1 MANERTHKSVDSL
14 YRSSGR
20 TPWRE
25 LRAQLFQSDLAAP
38 TDVNP
43 DDIMFERRATIYRLM
58 LIMMLVSVG
67 SIGFQH
73 VLFSPLT
80 SPTTWLALV
89 GFAALSATLL
99 RLHTRQ
105 QILIPPIFALL
116 FNIALVLWCVATGDS
131 HQSLWLFPLMI
142 GLAGLIPSGVA
153 LAAGSLTVLVLMAI
167 QWAVGSFANVGE
179 IAALLATWALSL
191 AVMRLLTHHADELAD
206 LALSDP
212 LTGAYNRRYLQPQ
225 AIRNIADYQ
234 RYSRLSSMLMID
246 IDHFKTINDT
256 LGHAQGDRVLKDLVA
271 LIENRIRGVDMVF
284 RLGGEEFVV
293 LLTEVGAQTAIKI
306 AEELRLG
313 IANMTTL
320 PGRRVTVSI
329 GVCDVTSVDSAEE
342 WLERVDQAMYTAKQ
356 EGRNRVHAVM
366 SVNPVD
372 VHISSSLP
380 VWR

>member
-1 MANERTHKSVDSL
+1 M
-14 YRSSGR
+14 
-20 TPWRE
+20 
-25 LRAQLFQSDLAAP
+25 FQSDLAAP
-38 TDVNP
+38 TDLNP
-43 DDIMFERRATIYRLM
+43 NDVMFERRSTIYRLM

-67 SIGFQH
+67 SIALQH
-73 VLFSPLT
+73 LLFNPLN
-80 SPTTWLALV
+80 SVTTWIALMGFTALA
-89 GFAALSATLL
+89 ATLMWL
-99 RLHTRQ
+99 QTRQ
-105 QILIPPIFALL
+105 QVLLPPIFALL
-116 FNIALVLWCVATGDS
+116 FNIGLVLWCIATGDS

-153 LAAGSLTVLVLMAI
+153 LIAGSATVVALMAI
-167 QWAVGSFANVGE
+167 QWSVGSLNDVGE
-179 IAALLATWALSL
+179 IAALLATWALAL

-225 AIRNIADYQ
+225 ATRNIADFQ

-246 IDHFKTINDT
+246 IDHFKAINDT

-293 LLTEVGAQTAIKI
+293 LLTEVGAQTATKI

-313 IANMTTL
+313 IASMGTL

-329 GVCDVTSVDSAEE
+329 GVCDVSSVDSAEQ
-342 WLERVDQAMYTAKQ
+342 WLEMADQAMYTAKQ
-356 EGRNRVHAVM
+356 QGRNRVNTVM
-366 SVNPVD
+366 PVNPVD